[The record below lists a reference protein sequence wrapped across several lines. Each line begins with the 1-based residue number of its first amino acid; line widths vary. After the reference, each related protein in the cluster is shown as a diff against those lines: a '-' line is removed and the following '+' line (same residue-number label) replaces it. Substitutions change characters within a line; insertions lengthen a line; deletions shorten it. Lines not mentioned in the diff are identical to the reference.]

1 VARPSLSR
9 MASTIGCPRGPER
22 TRALLEEIAA
32 GRRGVQ
38 LRAQVLAAKRGATR
52 EQVEEAFQEACLKA
66 ARRCRGQT
74 MGQVYTWLRMA
85 TDSNVD
91 DMRDRLKR
99 EVLVDHSAA
108 EFQAVDASL
117 APPDEVLIKRE
128 ERAELDELTVAILD
142 RLAERERKIAMLHC
156 HGLAKKWLDEY
167 RVAIKALADERQA
180 VYDDIIAMSSEPQ
193 RIDILRPRVR
203 AEESKTADGNL
214 VDTRPA
220 HLMSD
225 PNGEFPIG
233 SLNDWEEQVL
243 DSERA
248 QGGFLA
254 WYRNPSRASNDSLAI
269 AYKDGKGNWRRMC
282 PDFIFFHGDESDVK
296 VSLVDPHGFHLADA
310 LPKLRGLATFTE
322 AFGEEFHRIEA
333 VAKMKDGTLRVL
345 DATADAVRDAIRAAD
360 DAEQLYL
367 SSAATDY

>member
-1 VARPSLSR
+1 

-156 HGLAKKWLDEY
+156 HGLARKEIASHLGVTPRVVKRSVEEVLATSRDQLTRLVGY
-167 RVAIKALADERQA
+167 RVPRRPRADRALCLRAGGRRRREARAAASHD
-180 VYDDIIAMSSEPQ
+180 
-193 RIDILRPRVR
+193 LRP
-203 AEESKTADGNL
+203 L
-214 VDTRPA
+214 
-220 HLMSD
+220 
-225 PNGEFPIG
+225 
-233 SLNDWEEQVL
+233 
-243 DSERA
+243 
-248 QGGFLA
+248 
-254 WYRNPSRASNDSLAI
+254 
-269 AYKDGKGNWRRMC
+269 RR
-282 PDFIFFHGDESDVK
+282 DV
-296 VSLVDPHGFHLADA
+296 
-310 LPKLRGLATFTE
+310 
-322 AFGEEFHRIEA
+322 
-333 VAKMKDGTLRVL
+333 
-345 DATADAVRDAIRAAD
+345 
-360 DAEQLYL
+360 
-367 SSAATDY
+367 